1 MIKALRPSAMHLAST
16 PVPIGYFGKI
26 PGRGDFVKGSDN
38 PALVKL
44 LDDWLARAMD
54 LMMADAQ
61 WKANYDAVAPLHF
74 VIAGP
79 RRRHAIAGHIVASSD
94 ASGRRFPFLMMG
106 MLDVAEPGAFVPAA
120 PLMLGRLWGR
130 LESLSQGV
138 VTALDADAALQAA
151 TGQVVDIDLRADA
164 HAAAFADFVDTHS
177 LATLQAL
184 LAQAGSAGSVRQ
196 VLLALGMLLQPV
208 LASSTSRLEKSLVL
222 PLPADPLYRSLVG
235 AYWMHAIAPFLARAD
250 FELALFVAR
259 IGAQPRLV
267 LGFGGASAHTLQAI
281 MDPRAAGQRHIAF
294 DDLDWVED
302 QVGTD
307 YAVAKVSRHLKR
319 PDVSLRSAL
328 DALCTAFIGT

>member
-1 MIKALRPSAMHLAST
+1 MTRT
-16 PVPIGYFGKI
+16 PTPTAVGYFGKI
-26 PGRGDFVKGSDN
+26 PSRGDFVKGSDN

-61 WKANYDAVAPLHF
+61 WKSRYDAVAPLHF

-94 ASGRRFPFLMMG
+94 ASGRRFPFLMTA
-106 MLDVAEPGAFVPAA
+106 MLDVAEPDAFVPSA
-120 PLMLGRLWGR
+120 PLMLGRLWNR
-130 LESLSQGV
+130 LEALGKGL
-138 VTALDADAALQAA
+138 VTAADADALLQAA
-151 TGQVVDIDLRADA
+151 AGQVVELAPRTDT
-164 HAAAFADFVDTHS
+164 HATATAFTDFVELQS
-177 LATLQAL
+177 LDTLQAL
-184 LAQAGSAGSVRQ
+184 LAQAGYAGSVRR

-222 PLPADPLYRSLVG
+222 PLPADPLYRGLVG

-250 FELALFVAR
+250 FELALFVTR
-259 IGAQPRLV
+259 IGARPRLV

-281 MDPRAAGQRHIAF
+281 MDPQAASERHIAF

-302 QVGTD
+302 QIDTD
-307 YAVAKVSRHLKR
+307 YAVDKVSRHLKR
-319 PDVSLRSAL
+319 PDVSLKSAL
-328 DALCTAFIGT
+328 DALCAAFIGT